1 VEKKIKIVN
10 DPVHGFIEM
19 PSGVGFEIVNHPW
32 FQRLRNIKQLGLAH
46 FVYPGAMHTRF
57 QHSLGAYFLAKQA
70 LDVLTTKGIEITKE
84 EKEATLLAVL
94 LHDIGHGPY
103 SHTLERILLRN
114 ICHETITR
122 AFMHHFNIIFEGKL
136 SFAIKIINNDYPK
149 KFLHQLISSQLDMD
163 RLDYLKRDSFFT
175 GVSEGVIGTE
185 RIIKMLTVYNDSL
198 AIEEKGIYSI
208 EKFLIARRLMYWQVY
223 LHKTVLSSEQLLIS
237 IFRRVYS
244 LYQANQI
251 ILPEKLQFLW
261 NKAWNENDLYQ
272 NPELINIFAQL
283 DDSDINVWIKE
294 WTKHRDKVLALLSTN
309 FINRKLYKIQMLR
322 NPILPELLN
331 EYRQRIKL
339 LYNLSEEDASYF
351 VFSDSAENYAYSIAD
366 NRINIL
372 FKNGQLLDISEA
384 SDILN
389 IDILSKSVIKYFFCY
404 ISECLTK

>member
-1 VEKKIKIVN
+1 MEKKIKIVN